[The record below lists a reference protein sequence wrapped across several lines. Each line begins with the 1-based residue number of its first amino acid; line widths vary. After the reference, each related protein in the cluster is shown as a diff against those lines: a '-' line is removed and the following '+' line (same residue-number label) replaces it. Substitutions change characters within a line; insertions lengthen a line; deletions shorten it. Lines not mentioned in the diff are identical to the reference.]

1 MASNNQRFVAE
12 FSKNSVEKVR
22 IHISEYNN
30 SHYVDIRIWFL
41 NEARSDG
48 GELPTRKG
56 LRLHCELLPDLITA
70 LEKARDIIAG
80 KA

>member
-41 NEARSDG
+41 NEAAGDG
-48 GELPTRKG
+48 GELPTKKG
-56 LRLHCELLPDLITA
+56 IRLHCELLPDLITA
-70 LEKARDIIAG
+70 LEKARDIIVG

>member
-1 MASNNQRFVAE
+1 MASNNQRLVAE
-12 FSKNSVEKVR
+12 FDKNAIEKIK
-22 IHISEYNN
+22 IHVNEYNGN
-30 SHYVDIRIWFL
+30 QYVDVRIWFL

-56 LRLHCELLPDLITA
+56 LRLHCELIPDLITA
-70 LEKARDIIAG
+70 LEKARDTIAG